1 MIEDAY
7 RKVHCVYTLGE
18 KLGLAVWNQDEAGPY
33 QTKPYPGASWQ
44 PVEHPLR
51 QPHEYIRNGTAKM
64 LTLFHPRDGE
74 LRVKGVTSATNAVLH
89 PWLKE
94 QCAAILDTLPAPAAG
109 DATIQTA
116 LWQRWQQALTQ
127 PFTLPKELPALRML
141 LVWDNLAGHC
151 TPDMVLWLIEHGIM
165 PLYTPLGGSWLNM
178 AESVQRIVVRRAL
191 DGQAPETPQQII
203 DALQATAKGW
213 NREPTPFVWGGK
225 RAARRQR
232 SRQRRHALGG
242 SGACTHQSVRRRSSL
257 LKKWLKS
264 NQTTH

>member
-1 MIEDAY
+1 LIEDA
-7 RKVHCVYTLGE
+7 YTLGE

-33 QTKPYPGASWQ
+33 QTKPCPGASWQ

-64 LTLFHPRDGE
+64 LTLFHPSDGE

-94 QCAAILDTLPAPAAG
+94 QCAAILSTLPTPAPCDAA
-109 DATIQTA
+109 TQTA
-116 LWQRWQQALTQ
+116 LWQRWQQGLTQ
-127 PFTLPKELPALRML
+127 PITLPEVLPALRML

-151 TPDMVLWLIEHGIM
+151 TPEMVLWLIEHGIM
-165 PLYTPLGGSWLNM
+165 PLYTPLGSSWLNM
-178 AESVQRIVVRRAL
+178 AESIQRIVGRRAL
-191 DGQAPETPQQII
+191 EGQTPETPQQIME
-203 DALQATAKGW
+203 ALEATAKGW

-242 SGACTHQSVRRRSSL
+242 SGACTQRPVRQRTTL

-264 NQTTH
+264 NQTTHY